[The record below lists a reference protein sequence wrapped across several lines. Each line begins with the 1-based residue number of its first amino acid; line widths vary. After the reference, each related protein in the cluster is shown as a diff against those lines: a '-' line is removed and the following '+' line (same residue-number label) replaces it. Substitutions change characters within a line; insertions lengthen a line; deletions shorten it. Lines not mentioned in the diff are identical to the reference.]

1 MPQTAAAPLRRP
13 AHDLK
18 VVALCGGVGGAKLAL
33 GLDRLLAPG
42 SLSVVVNTGDDFRH
56 MGLHVSPD
64 VDTVLYTLAGL
75 NNPET
80 GWGRKGETWRFMETV
95 ADQGGET
102 WFRLGDKDLEL
113 HTERTRRLDAGEP
126 LSAVVDSLRRGFGIA
141 SVVLPMSDD
150 PVSTVVETADGPLA
164 FQHYFVR
171 EQCRPA
177 VTGFRF
183 EGAAAARPLPAAV
196 EALRDP
202 DLGAVVVC
210 PSNPFVSVD
219 PILPVPG
226 IRAALID
233 CAAPVIAVSPI
244 VGGRAIK
251 GPAAKMMAE
260 LGLAAT
266 PAAVAAH
273 YAAFVDGF
281 VLDATDAEQR
291 HAIALPT
298 VAVPSVMRTLD
309 DRIALARAVLSFA
322 DGLHVQ
328 RLAS

>member
-1 MPQTAAAPLRRP
+1 MPQTMPAYRRP

-42 SLSVVVNTGDDFRH
+42 ALTVVVNTGDDFRH
-56 MGLHVSPD
+56 MGLHISPD

-80 GWGRKGETWRFMETV
+80 GWGRKDETWRFMETL
-95 ADQGGET
+95 ADLGGET
-102 WFRLGDKDLEL
+102 WFKLGDKDLAI
-113 HTERTRRLDAGEP
+113 HVERTRRLDAGEP
-126 LSAVVDSLRRGFGIA
+126 LSAVIDGFRRRLGIA
-141 SVVLPMSDD
+141 SAILPMSDD
-150 PVSTVVETADGPLA
+150 PVATVVETADGPMA

-183 EGAAAARPLPAAV
+183 EGAAAARPLPAV
-196 EALRDP
+196 IEALKDP

-219 PILPVPG
+219 PILAVPG

-233 CAAPVIAVSPI
+233 AAAPVIAVSPI

-251 GPAAKMMAE
+251 GPAAKMMTE

-273 YAAFVDGF
+273 YARIVDGF
-281 VLDATDAEQR
+281 VLDATDADQR
-291 HAIALPT
+291 NLIFAPT
-298 VAVPSVMRTLD
+298 VAVPSVMRTLE
-309 DRIALARAVLSFA
+309 DRVALARAVLSFA